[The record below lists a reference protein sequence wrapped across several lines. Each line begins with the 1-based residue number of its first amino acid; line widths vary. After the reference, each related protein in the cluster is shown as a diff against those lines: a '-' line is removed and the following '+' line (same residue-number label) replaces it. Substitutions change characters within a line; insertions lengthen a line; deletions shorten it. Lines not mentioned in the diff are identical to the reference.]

1 MEELT
6 PLVKYLQEVNLI
18 SITVRFMFAII
29 VGGIIGLDRE
39 MKRSPAGMKTHQLVC
54 LGAVVVMVTAQYI
67 TQSIGYGGDV
77 TRMSAQVISGIGF
90 LGAGTIMVTPQNTV
104 KGLTTAAGLWC
115 SACIGLAIGIGFYS
129 GVILAMVAVFLVLKI
144 TPRIEARIYR
154 RAKILNL
161 YIELEDV
168 LEISEVI
175 QIVKQ
180 CKCKIVDV
188 NIGKI
193 KFSGVQGASIQMSLF
208 LDDPSEHS
216 NIVGVISKVKSLRFI
231 EEVG

>member
-1 MEELT
+1 MDALT
-6 PLVKYLQEVNLI
+6 PLMNYLQQVNI
-18 SITVRFMFAII
+18 VSIAFRFILAII
-29 VGGIIGLDRE
+29 IGGMIGIDRE
-39 MKRSPAGMKTHQLVC
+39 VKRLPAGMKTHQFVC

-67 TQSIGYGGDV
+67 TQTMGYGGDV

-129 GVILAMVAVFLVLKI
+129 GVILAMVAVFLVLKV
-144 TPRIEARIYR
+144 TPRIEAKIYKK
-154 RAKILNL
+154 AKVLNL

-175 QIVKQ
+175 QQVKQ

-193 KFSGVQGASIQMSLF
+193 KFSGIHGASIQMSLF
-208 LDDPSEHS
+208 LDDPAEHS
-216 NIVGVISKVKSLRFI
+216 TIVSSISKIKSLRFI